1 MKKSKITGFWACAL
15 YAAVLGVLSFAVG
28 RIVPKSWFH
37 SDRFPFRCSEKEKK
51 LYAALRVKDWQSKVP
66 DMSRLFKRIMPAKRI
81 NADTLSDLPR
91 MLEETC
97 VAEATHGILSLLG
110 LGCMRLWKGIGGV
123 LFAAAYILLG
133 NVPFIIIQRYHRPR
147 LQKLMERRRRH
158 ETGETK

>member
-1 MKKSKITGFWACAL
+1 MKKSKITRFWACAL

-133 NVPFIIIQRYHRPR
+133 NVPFIIIQRYNRPR

>member
-15 YAAVLGVLSFAVG
+15 YAAVLGVLSFTVG
-28 RIVPKSWFH
+28 RIVPKRWFH

-133 NVPFIIIQRYHRPR
+133 NVPFIIIQRYNRPR